1 MRERM
6 VLSGEQVLWPDGTL
20 AGGWVAVE
28 GDRIT
33 QVGRGA
39 PLYPAD
45 RHTPFLAPGFVDMHC
60 HGGGGH
66 TFATTDPEEVHAAAA
81 THHAAGTTTVVASLV
96 SADPQTLLE
105 QVRALAP
112 LVRGTMIAG
121 IHLEGPWLS
130 PLHRGAHRLED
141 LRHPDPAEIDALLEA
156 GAGTICMV
164 TLAPELPGGMEA
176 VRRFVA
182 AGVVVAVGH
191 TDADADQLREAVDAG
206 ATVVTHLFNAMR
218 PLHHRDPGP
227 VVAALAD
234 PRLAVELIV
243 DGVHVHPDVVELTVR
258 STLSRIVLVSDAM
271 AGAAAADGRY
281 RLGPMDVE
289 VVDGV
294 ARTLDNGSIAGS
306 TLTLDRAVRTGVAAG
321 VARCAALLS
330 ATWGPART
338 LGLDAGQLAPGH
350 RADVVGLD
358 RDLEVRLV
366 LRHGEVLRD
375 DAAAGPGGDD

>member
-1 MRERM
+1 MRDRT
-6 VLSGEQVLWPDGTL
+6 VISGEHVLWPDGTL

-28 GDRIT
+28 GDRVT

-39 PLYPAD
+39 PLYPSD
-45 RHTPFLAPGFVDMHC
+45 RHFPYLSPGFVDIHC

-66 TFATTDPEEVHAAAA
+66 TFATTDPDEVRAAAA
-81 THHAAGTTTVVASLV
+81 THHAAGTSSVVASLV
-96 SADPQTLLE
+96 SADPETLLA

-112 LVRGTMIAG
+112 LVRGRMIDG

-130 PLHRGAHRLED
+130 PLHRGAHHLGD
-141 LRHPDPAEIDALLEA
+141 LRHPDPEEIDALLEA
-156 GAGTICMV
+156 GAGGICMV
-164 TLAPELPGGMEA
+164 TLAPELPGGMDA
-176 VRRFVA
+176 VRRLVA

-191 TDADADQLREAVDAG
+191 TDADADQLRAAADAG

-234 PRLAVELIV
+234 PRLSVELIA

-271 AGAAAADGRY
+271 AAAHAPDGRY

-294 ARTLDNGSIAGS
+294 ARTVDTGRIAGS
-306 TLTLDRAVRTGVAAG
+306 TLTLDRAVRTSVASG
-321 VARCAALLS
+321 VARCAALVA
-330 ATWGPART
+330 ATSNPARA

-350 RADVVGLD
+350 RADLVGLD
-358 RDLEVRLV
+358 ADLDVHLVVRA
-366 LRHGEVLRD
+366 GEVLT
-375 DAAAGPGGDD
+375 GPDGD